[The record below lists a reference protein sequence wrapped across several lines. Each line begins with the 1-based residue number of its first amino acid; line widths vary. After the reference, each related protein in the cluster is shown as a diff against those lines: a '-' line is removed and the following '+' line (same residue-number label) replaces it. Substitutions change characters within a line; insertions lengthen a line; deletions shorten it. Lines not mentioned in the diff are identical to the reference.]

1 LSDNRTLQAR
11 WFAAVFFFVELRNKN
26 YLAMSAERLGA
37 EGILGTASF
46 DPGNG
51 RDVAELRLYTR
62 ISMIAR

>member
-1 LSDNRTLQAR
+1 LQAR

-26 YLAMSAERLGA
+26 YLAMSADLGA
-37 EGILGTASF
+37 ERILVAASF